1 MTDNTT
7 TFSGEVKSLPTIEE
21 IHRIHGALINME
33 GTFKQ
38 AFVGR
43 GQSVPIDPELIQ
55 NRRDLYRK
63 TARERQL
70 DKTYLEVAKLFA
82 NLSRAERLKVGA
94 VLVRDRQILAEGY
107 NGTPT
112 GMSNVM
118 EVDDVTVPEALH
130 AEMNVLMKMAKTS
143 NSSQGSTLYVTH
155 SPCFVCAKLLYQ
167 AGIVRV
173 VYGEE
178 YRDTAPLE
186 FLRSAGVIV
195 ECLNDL

>member
-7 TFSGEVKSLPTIEE
+7 TFSGEVKPLPTIEE
-21 IHRIHGALINME
+21 FQRLHGALINME

-38 AFVGR
+38 VIVGR

-55 NRRDLYRK
+55 NRRDLYRR

-155 SPCFVCAKLLYQ
+155 SPCFTCAKLLYQ